1 MVILTSPVIRW
12 NFDIGPAGRFKQLL
26 YLCLKISWAAVLDGT
41 AKAFL
46 SFGFP
51 FLFNGSSGFARFCNF
66 FALISFRFD
75 PGLFPFPDRTIGV
88 VIVRI
93 HSSSGTV
100 HRPLDQTLLT
110 FDTTDRIATFC
121 EIFQSNDMIGSI
133 CDGLCSDITANNP
146 IST

>member
-26 YLCLKISWAAVLDGT
+26 YLCLKISWAAVLDAT

-66 FALISFRFD
+66 FAFFASVTKTSPRLRIFMD
-75 PGLFPFPDRTIGV
+75 LFMDRKFPVFCR
-88 VIVRI
+88 
-93 HSSSGTV
+93 H
-100 HRPLDQTLLT
+100 
-110 FDTTDRIATFC
+110 TTQFPIA
-121 EIFQSNDMIGSI
+121 
-133 CDGLCSDITANNP
+133 
-146 IST
+146 